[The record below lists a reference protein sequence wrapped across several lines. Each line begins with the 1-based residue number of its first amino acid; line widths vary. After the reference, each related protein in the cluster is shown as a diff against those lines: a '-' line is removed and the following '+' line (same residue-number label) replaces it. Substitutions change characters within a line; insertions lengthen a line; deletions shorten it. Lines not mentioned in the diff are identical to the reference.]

1 MHGKFWGIVGE
12 SVGGSMVMQMKIV
25 NLVSITFAFVPGANP
40 DVYVDFPPF
49 FIPIARES
57 YIVDGVVLK
66 THSERLF

>member
-1 MHGKFWGIVGE
+1 
-12 SVGGSMVMQMKIV
+12 MVMQMKIV